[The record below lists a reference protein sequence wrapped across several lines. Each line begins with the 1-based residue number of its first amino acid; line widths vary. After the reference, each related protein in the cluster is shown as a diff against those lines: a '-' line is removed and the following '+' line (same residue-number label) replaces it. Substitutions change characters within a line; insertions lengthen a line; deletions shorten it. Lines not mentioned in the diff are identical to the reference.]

1 MKVFKKLLLPIFT
14 FTTLTT
20 CMSQA
25 MEKPTTLSPYQ
36 VVKQQ
41 IERNGSMDALL
52 QKYPVSPEIK
62 DFLDQN
68 IHTKGITVSQHG
80 EKVSVRAFKTL
91 PEYFIK
97 YEDGRMCGATLINEF
112 AQKHGLKIKTSQKSL
127 YKDKEGI
134 IFTVAKKVNTN
145 NKPFCLNQI
154 QELYQLIMG
163 TYYRDCIDRNVF
175 NIANNET
182 CIIDTEEISFSNAL
196 NFFESFDCELALS
209 RLQGLPMSE
218 ESKNWIDS
226 KIEERKKEMARIS
239 YKKQREARLDYLTDT
254 CSIS

>member
-1 MKVFKKLLLPIFT
+1 MKVFKNLFLSITALAAFAST
-14 FTTLTT
+14 
-20 CMSQA
+20 SYA
-25 MEKPTTLSPYQ
+25 MEKPKALSPYQ
-36 VVKQQ
+36 VVKKQ
-41 IERNGSMDALL
+41 IENKGGMDALL
-52 QKYPVSPEIK
+52 QKYPVSHDIK

-68 IHTKGITVSQHG
+68 MHSKCIAVSQHG
-80 EKVSVRAFKTL
+80 EKVSVRAFESL

-97 YEDGRMCGATLINEF
+97 YEDGRMCGAALINEF
-112 AQKHGLKIKTSQKSL
+112 AQKHSLNIRTAQKAL
-127 YKDKEGI
+127 YKDKEGTL
-134 IFTVAKKVNTN
+134 FTVAKKVNKN
-145 NKPFCLNQI
+145 DKPFCLKQI

-218 ESKNWIDS
+218 ESKLWIDR
-226 KIEERKKEMARIS
+226 KIEERKNEIVRINH
-239 YKKQREARLDYLTDT
+239 KKQREANSDTLADT